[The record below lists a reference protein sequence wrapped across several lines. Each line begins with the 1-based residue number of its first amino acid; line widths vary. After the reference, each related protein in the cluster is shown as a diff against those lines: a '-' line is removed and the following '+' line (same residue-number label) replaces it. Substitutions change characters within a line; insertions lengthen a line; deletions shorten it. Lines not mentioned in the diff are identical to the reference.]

1 MGSLEWADAAPE
13 PHTGISNGDTAL
25 ELLSEVVTWLNLVLV
40 WFGMQR
46 GMKTRV
52 CDGFDFVLGAT
63 DGLGCAK
70 GLRRSRCDCSGGPTS
85 RNGGFSPLKQP
96 MSPHKFA

>member
-13 PHTGISNGDTAL
+13 PHAGSSDEDAAI

-46 GMKTRV
+46 GMETRV
-52 CDGFDFVLGAT
+52 CDGLDFVL
-63 DGLGCAK
+63 
-70 GLRRSRCDCSGGPTS
+70 
-85 RNGGFSPLKQP
+85 F
-96 MSPHKFA
+96 